1 MRKARNNCHV
11 NEAYQAFFP
20 HVPLVKGTCRIT
32 FCPFCLTFFSPLLH
46 LLHATFDS
54 QDISVP
60 EAVSLTDFD
69 ESALRANQAAANS
82 LFASSAEGSVAKA
95 TATIQQ
101 NVNSAIARALNI
113 TL

>member
-1 MRKARNNCHV
+1 MDCAS
-11 NEAYQAFFP
+11 
-20 HVPLVKGTCRIT
+20 L
-32 FCPFCLTFFSPLLH
+32 CLFRGWSSISPPS
-46 LLHATFDS
+46 FYFGIRV

-82 LFASSAEGSVAKA
+82 LYASSAEGSVAKA